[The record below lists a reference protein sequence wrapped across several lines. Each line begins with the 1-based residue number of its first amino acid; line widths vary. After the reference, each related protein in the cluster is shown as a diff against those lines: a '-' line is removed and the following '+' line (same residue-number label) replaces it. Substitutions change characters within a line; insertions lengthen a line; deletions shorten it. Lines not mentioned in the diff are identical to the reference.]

1 MPQTVKLDKEFYSY
15 KYAKENRRR
24 GGKNKQMNFSREMES
39 LTKDLMDIPELK
51 CIIPEFKNLLG
62 GIHL

>member
-1 MPQTVKLDKEFYSY
+1 
-15 KYAKENRRR
+15 
-24 GGKNKQMNFSREMES
+24 MES